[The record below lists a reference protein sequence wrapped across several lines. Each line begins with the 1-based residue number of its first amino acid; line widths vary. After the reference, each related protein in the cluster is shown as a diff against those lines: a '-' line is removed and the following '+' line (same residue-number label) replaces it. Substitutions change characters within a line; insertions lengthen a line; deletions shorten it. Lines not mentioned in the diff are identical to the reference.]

1 MPGGVIVDPP
11 RVGTEVPATVT
22 TPSRAA
28 AWYRPGGPLRAFLGE
43 LLLVGL
49 LLCVYQLV
57 RHLAGGHPQVATRH
71 ADLVWTVERALW
83 LPDEAQVQ
91 RWGLQW
97 PHAARLANLYYVA
110 MHFPGTGLAM
120 VWLWWRHRAGY
131 LRMRTE
137 LVLLTATGLVL
148 HVLFPLA
155 PPRLVSSFGVV
166 DTMLSV
172 GPSAYPPGT
181 GGFANQFAAMPSLH
195 VGWAVLVAVAVIRM
209 GRSRWRWLVLLH
221 PALTTFVVVLTA
233 NHYWL
238 DGLVA
243 TALLGLAVLA
253 VGRCERVARRPG
265 GGAARTRA
273 ALSPAALSPPR

>member
-1 MPGGVIVDPP
+1 MPGGVIADPA
-11 RVGTEVPATVT
+11 RVGTEVPAAVT

-28 AWYRPGGPLRAFLGE
+28 PWYGPGGPLRAFLGE

-49 LLCVYQLV
+49 LLGVYQLV

-71 ADLVWTVERALW
+71 ADLVWSVERILR
-83 LPDEAQVQ
+83 LPDEADVQ

-97 PHAARLANLYYVA
+97 PHTARLANLYYVA
-110 MHFPGTGLAM
+110 MHFPGTALAM
-120 VWLWWRHRAGY
+120 VWLWRRYRAGY

-137 LVLLTATGLVL
+137 LVLLTAAGLIL

-155 PPRLVSSFGVV
+155 PPRLVGSFGVV

-181 GGFANQFAAMPSLH
+181 DGFANQFAAMPSLH
-195 VGWAVLVAVAVIRM
+195 VGWAALVAVAVIRVA
-209 GRSRWRWLVLLH
+209 GSRWRWLVLLH
-221 PALTTFVVVLTA
+221 PALTTVVVVLTA

-243 TALLGLAVLA
+243 TAVLGLAVLA
-253 VGRCERVARRPG
+253 VGQCERGARRTG
-265 GGAARTRA
+265 GNPTRA
-273 ALSPAALSPPR
+273 RCAVSSAA